1 MENLKKIRVR
11 QGLTQ
16 RQIAEATGIS
26 QSLLSKY
33 ENGDRTPTCGNLI
46 ALARFL
52 DTSTDY
58 LLGLTPERTPYPKI

>member
-1 MENLKKIRVR
+1 MENLKKIRIR

-16 RQIAEATGIS
+16 LQIAEATGIS

-33 ENGDRTPTCGNLI
+33 ENGERTPTCGNLF

-52 DTSTDY
+52 DTSVDY
-58 LLGLTPERTPYPKI
+58 LLGLTSERSPYPKI

>member
-1 MENLKKIRVR
+1 MENLKKIRIR

-16 RQIAEATGIS
+16 RQIADATGIS

-33 ENGDRTPTCGNLI
+33 ENGERTPTCGNLI
-46 ALARFL
+46 ALAKFL

-58 LLGLTPERTPYPKI
+58 LLGLTFEKTPYPKI